1 MSTIEERILA
11 SLKLRVKNVSDEL
24 LKDLTTDAITDVR
37 TFTNI
42 SKDEELPGGCET
54 IVKDLVVRK
63 INRLGSEGIAS
74 ESHSG
79 VSQTYEPDL
88 PEDIK
93 KKLNRFRRL
102 P

>member
-11 SLKLRVKNVSDEL
+11 SLKLRVKNVADAL
-24 LKDLTTDAITDVR
+24 LKDLIMDAITDVR

-42 SKDEELPGGCET
+42 SKDEELPGGCEI

-63 INRLGSEGIAS
+63 INRLGSEGLTS

-79 VSQTYEPDL
+79 VTQTYESAVS
-88 PEDIK
+88 EDIK